1 MTGNKGNWSIA
12 MKDIL
17 RSPSP
22 ANRISFDRASSPAP
36 SQGHRQ
42 SVDNFLSRLGPGMLD
57 SSFNLEE
64 RSGPLEPYRRN
75 GRRSHAIN
83 AKGSEVKKAVGDHNV
98 QLQVQSNNNVMMKKN
113 KLQMQSSH
121 MNNSNKLQIQST
133 NSINNGNNLQMQNGS
148 SISSNDSRPV
158 LRQKVVLRTQQDQ
171 SRHARAVAAASA
183 AAAEAAAAAA
193 QAAAE
198 IVRLTCA
205 AHQYSAG
212 ALKHLPLD
220 HSIIIIARQAE
231 RAATM
236 IQSAYRGHLARQ
248 ALRALKGLV
257 KLQAVVR
264 GHLVRRQAR
273 ISLRCMQ
280 ALVRLQAKVRARQVK
295 GALGSSCESA
305 ANKQG
310 AAHKAQQ
317 QMRAREAFLLCDS
330 SYKKQVQEIAARG
343 QRPLQLQDQSG
354 SPRSSILHNNSGH
367 HHHQLQHLKVL
378 QETSTPR
385 TSSLLSSN
393 DSRDWDSS
401 ALSKEEIEFKVLKK
415 QYAMA
420 MRQKALA
427 YAETHQRTPRLS
439 GLSRR
444 ASGDYKQQQQQQ
456 RYTRLSFNE
465 TEPEKL
471 HRDWSW
477 LEGWMAAHGAAS
489 LWESNAA
496 ALWESRDELRERGE
510 GEEEED
516 GEKEALLFDQTSCDD
531 DHPAIK
537 IIEMD
542 RPAPTPPPPPRPSY
556 RLSPASPRPQQYSL
570 SRNSHNIDYSHRYP
584 LPQSSVHYAGS
595 AASPR
600 RSLPQRPTVRL

>member
-1 MTGNKGNWSIA
+1 
-12 MKDIL
+12 
-17 RSPSP
+17 
-22 ANRISFDRASSPAP
+22 
-36 SQGHRQ
+36 
-42 SVDNFLSRLGPGMLD
+42 
-57 SSFNLEE
+57 
-64 RSGPLEPYRRN
+64 
-75 GRRSHAIN
+75 
-83 AKGSEVKKAVGDHNV
+83 
-98 QLQVQSNNNVMMKKN
+98 
-113 KLQMQSSH
+113 
-121 MNNSNKLQIQST
+121 
-133 NSINNGNNLQMQNGS
+133 MQNGS

-385 TSSLLSSN
+385 TSSLLS
-393 DSRDWDSS
+393 
-401 ALSKEEIEFKVLKK
+401 
-415 QYAMA
+415 
-420 MRQKALA
+420 
-427 YAETHQRTPRLS
+427 RTPRLS